1 MLWIALSITG
11 IVAYYCHMDL
21 ESRPNALGSLMELT
35 FFRVYFQG
43 PCEQPILQS
52 VDFTALEPLNVVEPI
67 GVHGMIWAYL
77 MLSFFWLIS
86 SVTLL
91 TSE

>member
-1 MLWIALSITG
+1 MCITG
-11 IVAYYCHMDL
+11 ITAYYCHMDL
-21 ESRPNALGSLMELT
+21 DSRPNALGSLMELT
-35 FFRVYFQG
+35 FFKVYFNG
-43 PCEQPILQS
+43 PCDQVIQQA
-52 VDFTALEPLNVVEPI
+52 VDFNALEGLNVVQPI

-91 TSE
+91 TSK